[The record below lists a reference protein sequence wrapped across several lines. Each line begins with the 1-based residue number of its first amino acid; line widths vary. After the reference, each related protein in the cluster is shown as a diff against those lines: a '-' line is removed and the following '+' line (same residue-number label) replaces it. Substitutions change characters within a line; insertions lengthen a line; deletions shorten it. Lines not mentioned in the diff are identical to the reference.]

1 MTKILLIIILLFAAA
16 AGVFFFLWRLTQAE
30 HKRTKDQLELAK
42 KQLKAATEEIQKI
55 EQTLEIINHNRKET
69 DEKINALNNGDVLDN
84 ALNELSKH

>member
-16 AGVFFFLWRLTQAE
+16 AGVFFFLWRLSQAE
-30 HKRTKDQLELAK
+30 HKRTKDKLKAANQ
-42 KQLKAATEEIQKI
+42 QLKAATDQIQKI
-55 EQTLEIINHNRKET
+55 ESTLEIINHNRKET